1 MALDFPG
8 HLTLGA
14 QTATPGDAARRATGF
29 TNPKRGQCLA
39 PVLADGG
46 RIAATA
52 PDVAAVSLG
61 SVQVD
66 GIARHDAREAPAH
79 QAANGHVRK
88 ACTKGKG
95 KL

>member
-8 HLTLGA
+8 HLTLRA
-14 QTATPGDAARRATGF
+14 HTATPGDAACLAARF
-29 TNPKRGQCLA
+29 TNPKRGQRLA
-39 PVLADGG
+39 PVLTDRG

-66 GIARHDAREAPAH
+66 GIARHDAREAPAR

-88 ACTKGKG
+88 AGTKGRG
-95 KL
+95 KV